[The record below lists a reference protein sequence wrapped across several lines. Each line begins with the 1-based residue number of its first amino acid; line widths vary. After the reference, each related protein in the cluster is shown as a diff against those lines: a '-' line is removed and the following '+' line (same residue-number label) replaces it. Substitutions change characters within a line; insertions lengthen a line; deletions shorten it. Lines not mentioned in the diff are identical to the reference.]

1 MEQQEL
7 KAKSRGY
14 KWGVLALVILAVIT
28 AGVVA
33 WDRFAVKEDF
43 SETPAPAPVPAPEP
57 TTEEEPEEEGTEVG
71 KLASDFQL
79 PGLDGQMVSLS
90 DFQGKAVLLNF
101 WATWDGPS
109 RVEMPFLQ
117 QVHEEKSGEVVLL
130 AVNIGEDQSEVEEFM
145 ENLDLSFLTVLD
157 TDERMAQQYNIRIIP
172 TTFFIDRE
180 GVIQDIKIGAFASES
195 EIIAQLDKAIP

>member
-1 MEQQEL
+1 
-7 KAKSRGY
+7 A
-14 KWGVLALVILAVIT
+14 
-28 AGVVA
+28 
-33 WDRFAVKEDF
+33 
-43 SETPAPAPVPAPEP
+43 
-57 TTEEEPEEEGTEVG
+57 
-71 KLASDFQL
+71 
-79 PGLDGQMVSLS
+79 
-90 DFQGKAVLLNF
+90 
-101 WATWDGPS
+101 
-109 RVEMPFLQ
+109 EMPFLQ

-130 AVNIGEDQSEVEEFM
+130 AVNFGGSQSEVEGFM

>member
-1 MEQQEL
+1 MDGRIKTIL
-7 KAKSRGY
+7 
-14 KWGVLALVILAVIT
+14 LVA
-28 AGVVA
+28 VVA
-33 WDRFAVKEDF
+33 LLLTSGLIVTGCV
-43 SETPAPAPVPAPEP
+43 SSTPTPPAPM
-57 TTEEEPEEEGTEVG
+57 EGADVG

-130 AVNIGEDQSEVEEFM
+130 AVNFRGSQSEVEGFM